1 MLNQRSF
8 SEILKDFTIEEST
21 SSSNFTSGYESHL
34 EPHGIAWLMS
44 EINLPQQHSRLI
56 VKKAYPIKARR
67 VCARPPH
74 IFSADQ
80 TRAFEFIKQHAP
92 QLQDNFNR
100 QELKSAYRLSVLKTH
115 PDQGGN
121 SEIFQDVKKSYQ
133 ILLALV
139 KN

>member
-8 SEILKDFTIEEST
+8 SDILEDLILQEPTGC
-21 SSSNFTSGYESHL
+21 SNQTSGYESHL
-34 EPHGIAWLMS
+34 EPHGLGWLMS
-44 EINLPQQHSRLI
+44 EINLPHYNRVI
-56 VKKAYPIKARR
+56 VKKAYPIKVKPAA
-67 VCARPPH
+67 VRPPH
-74 IFSADQ
+74 ILNASE
-80 TRAFEFIKQHAP
+80 TIAFECIKQQAP

-100 QELKSAYRLSVLKTH
+100 HQLKSAYRLSVLKTH